1 MIIDELFEAPQLC
14 PECGGISFS
23 DLILAEKKD
32 ACYHKVKAS
41 AKVWPS
47 AYASG
52 RLVQCRK
59 KGAAN
64 YGNKSEGVAEE
75 ESEAA
80 SQRKQYPNYYQHRDS
95 GTVFRTQNADGQR
108 MDITPDD
115 EEWDDY
121 YKQQFKDMPTPNDGG
136 FWNDDNTAAY
146 VEGSA
151 EQGVAEVSL
160 GDYRK
165 KAQVSQAGAKINR
178 FFDRDNPEKV
188 ARADQTIA
196 KRERGL
202 ARADAKSRPYTA
214 SPVDMEKQRQQ
225 LTDKYPNID
234 QLVSDAEKNRDPY
247 YDRAEGNAYYA
258 GREAEQNYVRLK
270 QIQRIIQGLNEETRQ
285 ATVNTPAGNF
295 TANITKDKSTN
306 TVSGTMPVGGATL
319 SAKKDLTPGGA
330 QSVTVDTDVA
340 PNLNLSATRKSADYN
355 KGQLAGTKSVSAKYT
370 DTTGALG
377 EPGQQHTAT
386 RTAGVGFGGASG
398 SRVGKNYVTQIDK
411 TLADYMKE
419 AKGIRNPYDLQPLE
433 GPGGMGGGGGS
444 TRSGPSP
451 FGPKPGSREAS
462 IAQNNPNT
470 MTVKAQAI
478 EVNTAEGNDA
488 VVTSGLQNGDQVVL
502 SGVHVLTAGQKVS
515 IFGKRV
521 AHTSDK
527 FQYSE
532 IDHQTAQPQK
542 ALLGN

>member
-1 MIIDELFEAPQLC
+1 
-14 PECGGISFS
+14 
-23 DLILAEKKD
+23 
-32 ACYHKVKAS
+32 
-41 AKVWPS
+41 
-47 AYASG
+47 
-52 RLVQCRK
+52 
-59 KGAAN
+59 
-64 YGNKSEGVAEE
+64 
-75 ESEAA
+75 
-80 SQRKQYPNYYQHRDS
+80 
-95 GTVFRTQNADGQR
+95 
-108 MDITPDD
+108 
-115 EEWDDY
+115 
-121 YKQQFKDMPTPNDGG
+121 MPTPNDGS
-136 FWNDDNTAAY
+136 FWNNDNTAAM
-146 VEGSA
+146 V
-151 EQGVAEVSL
+151 EVSL

-202 ARADAKSRPYTA
+202 ARADARSRPYTA
-214 SPVDMEKQRQQ
+214 PPVDMEKQRQQ

-234 QLVSDAEKNRDPY
+234 ELVSDAEKNRDPY

-355 KGQLAGTKSVSAKYT
+355 KGQLAGTKSVAAKYT

-377 EPGQQHTAT
+377 EPGQQHTVT

-419 AKGIRNPYDLQPLE
+419 AKNIGPRNPYDLQPLE
-433 GPGGMGGGGGS
+433 GPMGGGGGGS
-444 TRSGPSP
+444 TGGPSP
-451 FGPKPGSREAS
+451 FKGW
-462 IAQNNPNT
+462 
-470 MTVKAQAI
+470 
-478 EVNTAEGNDA
+478 
-488 VVTSGLQNGDQVVL
+488 
-502 SGVHVLTAGQKVS
+502 
-515 IFGKRV
+515 FG
-521 AHTSDK
+521 
-527 FQYSE
+527 
-532 IDHQTAQPQK
+532 
-542 ALLGN
+542 G